1 MNDGLDDRFVRQR
14 DLVPGDRLSECRA
27 TIVGV
32 GAVGRNLA
40 LQLAAVGVPNIQ
52 LIDFDRVDLSNTTT
66 QGFSADEV
74 GMAKVE
80 AVRGAI
86 QRLDPS
92 LAVETIQDRY
102 RSKQAVG
109 NVLFGCVDSISA
121 RAAIW
126 RTVKNRCGFWCDA
139 RMLGE
144 VIRVL
149 TASHP
154 SIDEFYSTTLFSQ
167 SEAQVGNCTSRTTIY
182 AACIAAGMMTHQFS
196 RWLREIPTDSDL
208 TLNLLASELSIPSPV
223 PTPQYSWD

>member
-1 MNDGLDDRFVRQR
+1 MNEGLDDRFVRQR
-14 DLVPGDRLSECRA
+14 DLVPHGRLSECRA

-32 GAVGRNLA
+32 GAVGRNVA
-40 LQLAAVGVPNIQ
+40 LQLAAIGVPNIQ
-52 LIDFDRVDLSNTTT
+52 LVDFDHVDLLNTTT

-74 GMAKVE
+74 GTTKVE
-80 AVRGAI
+80 AVQSAI

-92 LAVETIQDRY
+92 LSVETIPDRY
-102 RSKQAVG
+102 RSKQVVG
-109 NVLFGCVDSISA
+109 DALFCCVDSIAA

-126 RTVKNRCGFWCDA
+126 RTVKNRCRFWCDA

-167 SEAQVGNCTSRTTIY
+167 SEAQVGNCTSRSTIY
-182 AACIAAGMMTHQFS
+182 AACIAAGLMTHQFT

-208 TLNLLASELSIPSPV
+208 TLNLLASELSIPSLV
-223 PTPQYSWD
+223 PPQENSWD